1 MGSWLSC
8 QMQSRDIKMELTVKR
23 MQVSQKWE
31 HRKFQSQI
39 HTFLP
44 WSCTSDHGLWTWPWG
59 SEPHLLCGGKVP
71 MIFDTFTPLTCPPAS
86 CTSTWPRF
94 YCLFPPSF
102 SVSFRSGIHHGT
114 ETIIRRERGLTCK
127 LEMRCVAAES
137 GHTLIYRFKVQC
149 FLFWFMAV

>member
-8 QMQSRDIKMELTVKR
+8 QMQSRDVKMELTVKR

-71 MIFDTFTPLTCPPAS
+71 MIFDTFTPLPCTPAS
-86 CTSTWPRF
+86 CTSTWPQF
-94 YCLFPPSF
+94 YCLFPPSL
-102 SVSFRSGIHHGT
+102 SISFRSGIQHGT
-114 ETIIRRERGLTCK
+114 ETDRRKDREMIRHHERGLTCK
-127 LEMRCVAAES
+127 LEMWCVAARS
-137 GHTLIYRFKVQC
+137 GHPNLQV
-149 FLFWFMAV
+149 